1 MRSAVRKL
9 GAKKAFLDSIQ
20 IAVAPDDFEE
30 FMKLYRF
37 PNDLKAQLMK
47 KAFYLKQ
54 ERVGVSDRIQEAA
67 TKVRAFV
74 LQVVQDFM

>member
-1 MRSAVRKL
+1 M
-9 GAKKAFLDSIQ
+9 DSIQ

-54 ERVGVSDRIQEAA
+54 ERVGVSDRI
-67 TKVRAFV
+67 
-74 LQVVQDFM
+74 